1 MDNSQILTKEIAEQY
16 LKDPRPMELQEFTF
30 IEDAAAGSLAGD
42 GEVLFLDGLIN
53 LSDAAAEA
61 LAQHNGHLVLSG
73 LESLSL
79 GATKALAKHKG
90 PSLFL
95 TGLTSLSDAAAE
107 TLAQH
112 IGRLNL
118 GGLDGL
124 SLEAAK
130 ALAEHKGDLCLGL
143 TSLSDAAAE
152 ALARHQ
158 GELDLSMLMSLSDAA
173 AEALAKHSDVCLNDT
188 VERIVE
194 DARAR
199 IAGSKIKPFGRG
211 KILTK
216 EIAEQFLEDNG
227 SVDLGEFDSLENSAA
242 EVLAGYHDGEL
253 YLNGLMSLSKSSA
266 QHLSFPE
273 GFLHLNGLTNLSLA
287 AGKALGERQYALNLN
302 GLKNLSNELAES
314 LVQNQQILCLNGLTS
329 VNDFVAKVLSSHGG
343 GDGALFLDGIEIIN
357 DAAAGQLANYDGCLS
372 MNGLTRLD
380 DSPGHLALVEKLIM
394 RDDVSPDHVFSFDK
408 LPSLNEAVAL
418 KLIKYNGE
426 ISLKGL
432 TGLND
437 KAAEILAKHKYPIYI
452 SAAAEEAFTA
462 ARERGQTR

>member
-1 MDNSQILTKEIAEQY
+1 MSNSKILTKEIAEQY
-16 LKDPRPMELQEFTF
+16 LINSELEKLGKFTF
-30 IEDAAAGSLAGD
+30 IEDTAATYLAKHRVSLY
-42 GEVLFLDGLIN
+42 LCGLTS
-53 LSDAAAEA
+53 LSDEAAEA
-61 LAQHNGHLVLSG
+61 LARHNADLYLDS
-73 LESLSL
+73 LTSLSD
-79 GATKALAKHKG
+79 ASAQALAKHKG
-90 PSLFL
+90 VSLSL
-95 TGLTSLSDAAAE
+95 TGL
-107 TLAQH
+107 
-112 IGRLNL
+112 
-118 GGLDGL
+118 
-124 SLEAAK
+124 K
-130 ALAEHKGDLCLGL
+130 
-143 TSLSDAAAE
+143 SLSDAAAE
-152 ALARHQ
+152 ALV
-158 GELDLSMLMSLSDAA
+158 
-173 AEALAKHSDVCLNDT
+173 KHKDVWLNDT
-188 VERIVE
+188 VERIVK

-211 KILTK
+211 KILAK

-253 YLNGLMSLSKSSA
+253 YLNGLRSLSKSSA

-273 GFLHLNGLTNLSLA
+273 GFLHLNGLTDLSLA
-287 AGKALGERQYALNLN
+287 AGRALGERQYALSLN
-302 GLKNLSNELAES
+302 GLKNLSDELAES

-380 DSPGHLALVEKLIM
+380 DSPGHLTLVEKLIM

-418 KLIKYNGE
+418 KLIKYDGE

-437 KAAEILAKHKYPIYI
+437 KAAEILAKHEYSIYL